1 MEAPPHRYVHVTC
14 MYQNTLATFILA
26 AGAQSRD
33 VERGAGAADSDSRA
47 QHVDDCAGSSKK
59 QSAVSSTSS
68 GMVSDGCAS
77 PEGSRGPPRR

>member
-1 MEAPPHRYVHVTC
+1 LEAPPDRYVHVTC
-14 MYQNTLATFILA
+14 MYQNTLAHLSWQLA
-26 AGAQSRD
+26 RSHGTWD
-33 VERGAGAADSDSRA
+33 EREEGADSDSRA
-47 QHVDDCAGSSKK
+47 QHVDDCAGSSEK